1 MPLLQWEALVSQER
15 TEAVVLRGVDF
26 SETSRIVTLLT
37 PDRGRFACIA
47 KGARRKSSPLAAVLD
62 TLNRVEIVF
71 YWRDGRE
78 VQQLGEA
85 TLLDG
90 FAPIKHHL
98 EKSTYAAFPLEVAS
112 KVAHENEP
120 SQHLYAT
127 LVRGFERL
135 ANWPGDVQAHACW
148 QVIQLLSVAGFEPAL
163 DACALCGGAISEM
176 PGFSYEGGVTCPA
189 CRNDRRLTKEEYAC
203 LVALARARETCPST
217 KDVKEV
223 YRALCGYA
231 VRQLETDFRS
241 TRVIDQMFR

>member
-1 MPLLQWEALVSQER
+1 MSQER

-47 KGARRKSSPLAAVLD
+47 KGARRKSSPLAAILD

-71 YWRDGRE
+71 YWKDGRD
-78 VQQLGEA
+78 VQPLGEA

-120 SQHLYAT
+120 SQHLYVT
-127 LVRGFERL
+127 LVRGFEGL

-148 QVIQLLSVAGFEPAL
+148 QVIQLLSVAGFEPTL
-163 DACALCGGAISEM
+163 DACAVCGGAVSEGDTFREGV
-176 PGFSYEGGVTCPA
+176 PFSYEGGVTCPA
-189 CRNDRRLTKEEYAC
+189 CPNDRRLTPEEYAC
-203 LVALARARETCPST
+203 LVALVRSRETCPST

-223 YRALCGYA
+223 YRALCRYV

-241 TRVIDQMFR
+241 TRVINQMFR